1 MLSFNRRIFLIGIL
15 PFSACGF
22 VPIYGE
28 GKKANQ
34 ILNKINVEVSSG
46 RSAFELRNRL
56 IDRLGSPSGSSKYVL
71 RYKSKI
77 ESKNLT
83 ISRDNDVT
91 RYTLQGTL
99 SFQLIDNVS
108 QKVVYEN
115 SIASK
120 TAYSAT
126 AGTYATIV
134 AEKDA
139 NIRLSMDM
147 ADKII
152 TLLLITSEE
161 WME

>member
-1 MLSFNRRIFLIGIL
+1 MLSFNRRIFLVGIL
-15 PFSACGF
+15 PFSSCGF

-46 RSAFELRNRL
+46 RSAFELRDRL
-56 IDRLGSPSGSSKYVL
+56 IDRLGSPSGSSRYVL

-91 RYTLQGTL
+91 RYTLQGTI
-99 SFQLIDNVS
+99 SFQLIDNLS
-108 QKVVYEN
+108 QKVLYEN

-126 AGTYATIV
+126 AGTYATII